1 MGWMTDDAVARLTAA
16 LAGQYSIERK
26 LGEGGM
32 ASVYLAE
39 DLRHHRKVAVKVVH
53 PELAAV
59 LGAERFLSEIHV
71 TAALQ
76 HPHILPLFDSGQAD
90 GQLYYVMPFVDG
102 ESLRGRLHRER
113 QLPIDE
119 AVRLAREVASALDY
133 AHRKGVIHRDI
144 KPENIL
150 VHDGQAVVADFGIAI
165 AVTNAGGGRLTQT
178 GLSLGTPQYMS
189 PEQATGERDID
200 ARSDVYSL
208 GAVTYEMLTGE
219 APFTG
224 PTAQAIVAKVITSD
238 PPRLV
243 SQRKTI
249 PQNIEDAVLKALE
262 KMPADRFASAADFSR
277 ALGDT
282 SFETT
287 KVTRS
292 GTRASTVDAGR
303 WKIAT
308 FAAAL
313 VAVALSGVTAWK
325 STRPDHPLPVSRY
338 SVFLE
343 GNNISNGTDAPGIS
357 PDGQTI
363 IYTSDEGGLLARDRN
378 DFKAKPVEGADHGWA
393 PFFSPDGKML
403 AFFTGFP
410 GALKIVPMRGGSPTT
425 LSDSAYAQGG
435 SWSDD
440 GWLYFI
446 GNSAGKSSLMRIR
459 SDGGKAQV
467 VARPDSTRDELYF
480 FWPEALAGGRTVLAT
495 IWRQKGAPD
504 IAAVDVKTGKVR
516 EIGKGVRA
524 LSYGSGYLAVLQ
536 SDGTI
541 VATRFDE
548 RRAELKGTPVPVV
561 TGVHVG
567 GQGRA
572 AIGMSREG
580 TLLYEAYTP
589 LYRIVRV
596 TREGAMTPVDP
607 NWTGAFGNL
616 QLSPD
621 GRTIA
626 VSTEVNARTELWV
639 KDLASGTF
647 TRLAGEGTYSYRPVW
662 TPDGKSVTFTSDRT
676 GRPEA
681 FTVAADG
688 GSPPR
693 PTMRNPR
700 GVDESGWSR
709 DGKWFVYRVGSGG
722 GRDIYVRGS
731 NDSTG
736 RPLIHTA
743 SEEFSPTLSPDGR
756 WIAFGT
762 DETGRTEVYVR
773 PFPEVERTRW
783 QVSKSG
789 GAEPV
794 WSSDGLELFYR
805 SSNGDLM
812 AAQIDA
818 TGDFRVSS
826 ERALFPAKAYY
837 SDIRNRAYT
846 VSPDGRSFYFSDALP
861 GTPSQLIVVTNW
873 WEELKAKV
881 GSSAH

>member
-1 MGWMTDDAVARLTAA
+1 MTDDAVARLTAA
-16 LAGQYSIERK
+16 LAGQYRIERK

-32 ASVYLAE
+32 ATVYLAE
-39 DLRHHRKVAVKVVH
+39 DLRHARKVAVKVVH

-119 AVRLAREVASALDY
+119 AVRLTREVASALDY

-200 ARSDVYSL
+200 SRSDVYSL

-224 PTAQAIVAKVITSD
+224 PTAQAIVAKVITSE
-238 PPRLV
+238 PPNLV
-243 SQRKTI
+243 PQRKSI
-249 PQNIEDAVLKALE
+249 PQHVEDAVLKALE

-287 KVTRS
+287 KVIRTKS
-292 GTRASTVDAGR
+292 QPSSADARR

-308 FAAAL
+308 FALAL
-313 VAVALSGVTAWK
+313 VAVALGGVVAWK
-325 STRPDHPLPVSRY
+325 AGQPARLLPVSRY

-343 GNNISNGTDAPGIS
+343 GNNISNGTDAPAIS

-363 IYTSDEGGLLARDRN
+363 IYTSEEGGLLARDRN

-393 PFFSPDGKML
+393 PFFSPDGKTL
-403 AFFTGFP
+403 GFFTGFP
-410 GALKIVPMRGGSPTT
+410 GYLKVVPMAGGTPTT

-440 GWLYFI
+440 GWIYFV
-446 GNSAGKSSLMRIR
+446 GNSANKSVLMRVR
-459 SDGGKAQV
+459 SGGGKAEV
-467 VARPDSTRDELYF
+467 LARPDSARDELYF
-480 FWPEALAGGRTVLAT
+480 FWPEALPGGKTVLAT
-495 IWRQKGAPD
+495 IWRQKGTPA
-504 IAAVDVKTGKVR
+504 IAAIDVKTGKVR
-516 EIGKGVRA
+516 EIGKGIRA

-541 VATRFDE
+541 TATRFDE
-548 RRAELKGTPVPVV
+548 RRADLKGLSVPVV

-572 AIGMSREG
+572 AIGMSHEG

-596 TREGAMTPVDP
+596 TREGAVSPVDP
-607 NWTGAFGNL
+607 DWTGAFSHL

-621 GRTIA
+621 GRMLA
-626 VSTEVNARTELWV
+626 VATEVNARIELWV
-639 KDLASGTF
+639 KELASGTF
-647 TRLAGEGTYSYRPVW
+647 TRLAGQGTYSYRPVW
-662 TPDGKSVTFTSDRT
+662 TPDGKKVTFSSDPS

-693 PTMRNPR
+693 FTMGNSR
-700 GVDESGWSR
+700 GVDESAWSR
-709 DGKWFVYRVGSGG
+709 DGKWLVYRVGSGG
-722 GRDIYVRGS
+722 GRDIYVRGP

-736 RPLIHTA
+736 RPLIHGP

-773 PFPEVERTRW
+773 PFPDVDRTRW
-783 QVSKSG
+783 QVSRSG
-789 GAEPV
+789 GTEPV
-794 WSSDGLELFYR
+794 WSSDGHELFYR
-805 SSNGDLM
+805 SSTGDLV

-818 TGDFRVSS
+818 NGDFRINS
-826 ERALFPAKAYY
+826 ERPLFSAKTYY
-837 SDIRNRAYT
+837 TDIRNRAYS
-846 VSPDGRSFYFSDALP
+846 VSPDGRSFYFVDALP

-873 WEELKAKV
+873 WEELKKKV
-881 GSSAH
+881 GSARE